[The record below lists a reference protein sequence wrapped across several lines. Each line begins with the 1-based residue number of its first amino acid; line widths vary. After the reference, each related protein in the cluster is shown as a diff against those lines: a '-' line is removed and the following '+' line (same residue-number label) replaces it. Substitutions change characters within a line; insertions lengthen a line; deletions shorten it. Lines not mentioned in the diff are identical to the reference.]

1 MNFIKKYFKILI
13 GAGVLLIALAVFV
26 SFTGSKDLANGTL
39 KDWPRAALEDRM
51 TTMQMLVGTDDN
63 TELLVQ
69 CVDKMATLPESAE
82 MAIADAARLCNLGVL
97 LKENQ

>member
-13 GAGVLLIALAVFV
+13 GAGVLLIALGVFI

-39 KDWPRAALEDRM
+39 KDWPKAALEDRK
-51 TTMQMLVGTDDN
+51 TTMQMMVGSEEN

-69 CVDKMATLPESAE
+69 CVDKMATLPESGE
-82 MAIADAARLCNLGVL
+82 MAITDAARLCNLGIL